1 MNKKL
6 SIVLKVFVLLSI
18 LSIVIFFIS
27 HIITQIEAMKI
38 MESTVDEFNMLKLP
52 SIINIV
58 TSSLII
64 LILTAYFVL
73 LCVNKFQTLSKK
85 LALPCLVLCLE
96 IYQLGF
102 FAICLT
108 NYFNST
114 SGSLFLPL
122 TTIISLV
129 VTAITYITWIILKKR
144 KQKETSSSNPS
155 SPN

>member
-6 SIVLKVFVLLSI
+6 SIVLRIFILLSI
-18 LSIVIFFIS
+18 LSIIIFFIS
-27 HIITQIEAMKI
+27 HIVTQVETMKI
-38 MESTVDEFNMLKLP
+38 MESTFDEFYILINR
-52 SIINIV
+52 SIIIIV
-58 TSSLII
+58 TYSLII

-102 FAICLT
+102 FAIYLT
-108 NYFNST
+108 NYLNST